1 MKHAWD
7 SYVRYAWGKNELRP
21 VSKRG
26 HSGSIFGSASLG
38 ATIMDGLDT
47 LYIMG
52 LMDEFRQGRDWIA
65 DNYSLEQLVSYY
77 CSQIVRLNSYSVSQK
92 VQIKSNRYVRA

>member
-1 MKHAWD
+1 MMKHSWD
-7 SYVRYAWGKNELRP
+7 NYVRYAWGKNELRP

-26 HSGSIFGSASLG
+26 HSSSIFGSASLG

-52 LMDEFRQGRDWIA
+52 LMDEFKQGRDWIA
-65 DNYSLEQLVSYY
+65 DNYSLDHLVLLDS
-77 CSQIVRLNSYSVSQK
+77 
-92 VQIKSNRYVRA
+92 